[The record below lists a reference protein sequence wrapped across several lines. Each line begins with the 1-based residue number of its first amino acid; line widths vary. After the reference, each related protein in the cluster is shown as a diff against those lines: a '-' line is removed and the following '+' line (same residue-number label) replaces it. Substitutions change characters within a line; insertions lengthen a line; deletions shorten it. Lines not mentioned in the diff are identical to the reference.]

1 MPDHQK
7 TPDHR
12 KVAGS
17 HKTRESVSRRGFLTA
32 VGAGGGAA
40 AVMAVAGPA
49 SASEADISSATAG
62 GYSETDH
69 VRAYY
74 DAIRM

>member
-7 TPDHR
+7 TPDTR
-12 KVAGS
+12 KA
-17 HKTRESVSRRGFLTA
+17 KAAVSRRGFLTA
-32 VGAGGGAA
+32 VGAGSGAA

-49 SASEADISSATAG
+49 SASEPDAASANAG

>member
-1 MPDHQK
+1 MPDHQN

-12 KVAGS
+12 EALNRRKA
-17 HKTRESVSRRGFLTA
+17 KEAVSRRGFLTA
-32 VGAGGGAA
+32 VGAGSGAA

-49 SASEADISSATAG
+49 SASEADAASATAG
-62 GYSETDH
+62 GYAETDH
-69 VRAYY
+69 VLAYY